1 MNNDAIPRRVLGREW
16 RKLAEFELLAG
27 QARWDTIQTQLTEVL
42 VKLQLDEEF
51 LNRVLNSAQK
61 AMAHFTA
68 AQMQSD
74 WKMHLLIFAPGE
86 YKSNGKSW
94 GFFRTEKFEGPRTQS
109 GLQPTMAFYLYPEG

>member
-1 MNNDAIPRRVLGREW
+1 MNNYGVPHKVSGNEW

-27 QARWDTIQTQLTEVL
+27 QAQWDTIQIQLTEVL
-42 VKLQLDEEF
+42 VKLQLEEEF
-51 LNRVLNSAQK
+51 LNKVLKSAQK
-61 AMAHFTA
+61 STAHFMGV
-68 AQMQSD
+68 QMPSD

-94 GFFRTEKFEGPRTQS
+94 GFFRTEKFQGPRTES